1 MPTTAPTRHPIPSE
15 PSAHPTSAPI
25 ATAAAVTPMRIPPA
39 PAGSNV
45 WREPGSIRRE
55 HSKLVTA
62 RTGLKTG
69 ISPTLYAHGVHV
81 ETVGSGPR
89 VVLVHGSVG
98 SGWST
103 WWAQR
108 SLAERFTLVVPDR
121 PGSPPNPPVERVDFE
136 EQAPLVA
143 DLLEDGAHLAGHS
156 YGGVISP

>member
-1 MPTTAPTRHPIPSE
+1 MPAGIPTTAPIRHPIPRE
-15 PSAHPTSAPI
+15 PSAQPTSAPI

-62 RTGLKTG
+62 RTGLRTR
-69 ISPTLYAHGVHV
+69 IPPTLYARCVHV

-89 VVLVHGSVG
+89 VVLVHGSIG
-98 SGWST
+98 GGWTT

-108 SLAERFTLVVPDR
+108 PLAER
-121 PGSPPNPPVERVDFE
+121 
-136 EQAPLVA
+136 
-143 DLLEDGAHLAGHS
+143 
-156 YGGVISP
+156 